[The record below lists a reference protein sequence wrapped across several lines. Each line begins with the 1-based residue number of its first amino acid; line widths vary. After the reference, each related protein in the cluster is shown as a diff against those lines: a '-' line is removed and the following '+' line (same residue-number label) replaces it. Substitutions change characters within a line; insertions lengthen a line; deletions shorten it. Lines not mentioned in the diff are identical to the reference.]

1 MATGPSSGS
10 LEAQALQ
17 ALLEVIKTV
26 SSPDIAQAQAIML
39 RRLALEGDVV
49 SSRIPPPQ
57 NITEV
62 GGYINLVTKLK
73 QPEMQAQLLAGALGV
88 AGPNPPLGWLPTQP
102 LIAWTTM
109 PNDRPAG
116 PYQGTIP
123 LTFQTRSDFAPALQL
138 ALQGI
143 HDRGCALPLVAP
155 PQVLPTTTSLVPA
168 DLLPLLGRV
177 LTVVPGMALR
187 DPDNDVLAIARLG
200 SEPFQLVARCLS
212 AGPIG
217 VSAAPWEA
225 IKCDATS
232 STPVPAPAAGR
243 LYVSVDE
250 VLATAGFY
258 PALPGYQPTSLNDVA
273 WTRYTNITGLAPGVT
288 TLGSELNLL
297 YPQTTLAASGLAS
310 RLNDVWTG
318 TVFAS

>member
-1 MATGPSSGS
+1 MANGPSPGS

-17 ALLEVIKTV
+17 ALLDVIKTV

-88 AGPNPPLGWLPTQP
+88 AGPNPPLGWLPSQP
-102 LIAWTTM
+102 TVAWTTI

-116 PYQGTIP
+116 PSQGTIP
-123 LTFQTRSDFAPALQL
+123 LSFQVRSDFAPSLQL

-155 PQVLPTTTSLVPA
+155 AQVLPATASLVPA
-168 DLLPLLGRV
+168 DVLPLLGRV
-177 LTVVPGMALR
+177 ITVVPALALR
-187 DPDNDVLAIARLG
+187 DPDTDVLAIARIG
-200 SEPFQLVARCLS
+200 SDPYQLVARCLS

-217 VSAAPWEA
+217 VNTGPWEA
-225 IKCDATS
+225 LRCDATS
-232 STPVPAPAAGR
+232 CTPMAAPPEGR
-243 LYVSVDE
+243 LYVGVDE
-250 VLATAGFY
+250 ILASAGFY
-258 PALPGYQPTSLNDVA
+258 TALPGYQPASLNDVS
-273 WTRYTNITGLAPGVT
+273 WTRY
-288 TLGSELNLL
+288 
-297 YPQTTLAASGLAS
+297 
-310 RLNDVWTG
+310 
-318 TVFAS
+318 

>member
-1 MATGPSSGS
+1 MADNSS

-17 ALLEVIKTV
+17 ALLDVIKTV

-49 SSRIPPPQ
+49 GSRIPPPQ

-62 GGYINLVTKLK
+62 GGYINLVGKLK

-102 LIAWTTM
+102 MVSWTSI

-123 LTFQTRSDFAPALQL
+123 LSFQVRSDFGPSLQL
-138 ALQGI
+138 ALQGV

-155 PQVLPTTTSLVPA
+155 MQMLPITAALAPA

-177 LTVVPGMALR
+177 ITIVPGMALR
-187 DPDNDVLAIARLG
+187 DPDSDVLAVARIG
-200 SEPFQLVARCLS
+200 SDPYQLVARCLS

-217 VSAAPWEA
+217 VNAAAWEA
-225 IKCDATS
+225 LKCDATS
-232 STPVPAPAAGR
+232 STPVAPPPEGR
-243 LYVSVDE
+243 LYVSIDE
-250 VLATAGFY
+250 ILATAGFY

-273 WTRYTNITGLAPGVT
+273 WTRYVNVTGLVPGVT

-297 YPQTTLAASGLAS
+297 YPQNTVAGSGLAN
-310 RLNDVWTG
+310 RLNDLWTG
-318 TVFAS
+318 SVFSA